1 MANFGRKVR
10 DLAIDPLSPST
21 LCATLTGLEKTTDRG
36 ASSFAING
44 GLETPRN
51 FAHGAP
57 RHRPDPVNPAVLHT
71 ATESLGGFAGDG
83 ILKTVDGG
91 GSWGFATSGLPRES
105 EIIRIAVDRS
115 DPSTLYAS
123 ARAVS
128 SRPATGAKP
137 G

>member
-1 MANFGRKVR
+1 M
-10 DLAIDPLSPST
+10 
-21 LCATLTGLEKTTDRG
+21 
-36 ASSFAING
+36 
-44 GLETPRN
+44 
-51 FAHGAP
+51 
-57 RHRPDPVNPAVLHT
+57 NPAVLHT

-123 ARAVS
+123 ARGIFKTRDGGETGVGLEQQPHR
-128 SRPATGAKP
+128 RPASTGTAAKAS
-137 G
+137 GSFTLSG